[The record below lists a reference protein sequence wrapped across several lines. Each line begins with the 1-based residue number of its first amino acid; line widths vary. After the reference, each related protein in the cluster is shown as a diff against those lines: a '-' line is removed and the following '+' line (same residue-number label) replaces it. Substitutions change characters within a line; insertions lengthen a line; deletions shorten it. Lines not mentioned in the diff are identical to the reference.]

1 MGTLYGQTK
10 DMGTL
15 AHNDE
20 PVFYQNQAGDKQFEL
35 ERGKP
40 GD

>member
-1 MGTLYGQTK
+1 METLNSQTK

-15 AHNDE
+15 ANNDE
-20 PVFYQNQAGDKQFEL
+20 PIFYQNQAGDKQFEL
-35 ERGKP
+35 DKGKP